1 MYAIIVGAGKVG
13 RNLARELILKG
24 HEVTLI
30 ESSRSCYLAIEEE
43 FEHAAQYGD
52 ATELWVLE
60 RSGIQRADLVVAV
73 TGDDED
79 NMLVCQVAKEKYLC
93 DRIIARVNNPRNHDH
108 FRLLGIQPAVSA
120 TDLILRLIEH
130 EVPRYGL
137 VHLLAL
143 EEERLEIIELEVNDD
158 APVIGVKVA
167 DIALPEGSLIISVL
181 RGGLGFVPKADTV
194 IEPATRYCWCSILVW
209 RTRSP
214 PSSRPTAI
222 RPKPELPALRALPG
236 LLGALPAPVRSPACA
251 VAPAPAVGLAV
262 AVRA

>member
-1 MYAIIVGAGKVG
+1 MYVIIVGGGKVG
-13 RNLARELILKG
+13 RNLARELMGKD

-30 ESSRSCYLAIEEE
+30 ESSRATYLALEEE
-43 FEHAAQYGD
+43 FEHAVQYGD

-79 NMLVCQVAKEKYLC
+79 NMLVCQVAREKYLC
-93 DRIIARVNNPRNHDH
+93 DLIIARVNTPRNHDY

-143 EEERLEIIELEVNDD
+143 EEERLEIIELEVGTG
-158 APVIGVKVA
+158 APAAGQKVA
-167 DIALPEGSLIISVL
+167 EVDLPEGALIISVL
-181 RGGLGFVPKADTV
+181 RNGGGFVPKADTI
-194 IEPATRYCWCSILVW
+194 IEAGDEVLLV
-209 RTRSP
+209 
-214 PSSRPTAI
+214 
-222 RPKPELPALRALPG
+222 LDPG
-236 LLGALPAPVRSPACA
+236 LEERVTPQFTT
-251 VAPAPAVGLAV
+251 
-262 AVRA
+262 RA

>member
-1 MYAIIVGAGKVG
+1 MYVIIAGAGKVG
-13 RNLARELILKG
+13 RNLARELISKQ

-30 ESSRSCYLAIEEE
+30 ESYRPRYLAMEEE
-43 FEHAAQYGD
+43 FEHAVQYGD

-60 RSGIQRADLVVAV
+60 RAGIQRADLVVAV

-79 NMLVCQVAKEKYLC
+79 NILVCQVAKEKYLC

-143 EEERLEIIELEVNDD
+143 EEERLEIIELEVTAE
-158 APVIGVKVA
+158 APVVGEKVS
-167 DIALPEGSLIISVL
+167 DIALPEGSLVISVL
-181 RGGLGFVPKADTV
+181 RGGAGFVPKADTV
-194 IEPATRYCWCSILVW
+194 IQEGDEVLLV
-209 RTRSP
+209 
-214 PSSRPTAI
+214 
-222 RPKPELPALRALPG
+222 LDPG
-236 LLGALPAPVRSPACA
+236 LEEAITTFFAPGAYPAA
-251 VAPAPAVGLAV
+251 L
-262 AVRA
+262 

>member
-13 RNLARELILKG
+13 RNLSRELIAKG

-30 ESSRSCYLAIEEE
+30 ESSRARYLAIEEE
-43 FEHAAQYGD
+43 FEHAVQYGD

-60 RSGIQRADLVVAV
+60 RSGIQRADLVIAV

-93 DRIIARVNNPRNHDH
+93 DRIIARVNNPRNLDH
-108 FRLLGIQPAVSA
+108 FKLLGIQPAVSA

-143 EEERLEIIELEVNDD
+143 EEERLEIIELEVS
-158 APVIGVKVA
+158 AGASAVGQSVA
-167 DIALPEGSLIISVL
+167 EIALPEGSLIISVL
-181 RGGLGFVPKADTV
+181 RGGSGFVPKADTV
-194 IEPATRYCWCSILVW
+194 IEAGDEVLLILD
-209 RTRSP
+209 
-214 PSSRPTAI
+214 
-222 RPKPELPALRALPG
+222 PG
-236 LLGALPAPVRSPACA
+236 LEDTITAFFAPNGTRQQA
-251 VAPAPAVGLAV
+251 
-262 AVRA
+262 

>member
-1 MYAIIVGAGKVG
+1 VYVIIVGAGKVG
-13 RNLARELILKG
+13 RNLGRELISKG

-30 ESSRSCYLAIEEE
+30 ESNRGRYLSVEDE
-43 FEHAAQYGD
+43 FEHAVQYGD

-60 RSGIQRADLVVAV
+60 RAGIQRADLVIAV

-93 DRIIARVNNPRNHDH
+93 ERIIARVNNPRNHDH

-143 EEERLEIIELEVNDD
+143 EEERLEIIELEVSAE
-158 APVIGVKVA
+158 APVVGIPVA
-167 DIALPEGSLIISVL
+167 EIKLPEGSLIISVL
-181 RGGLGFVPKADTV
+181 RDGSGFVPKSDTV
-194 IEPATRYCWCSILVW
+194 IEAGDEVLLV
-209 RTRSP
+209 
-214 PSSRPTAI
+214 
-222 RPKPELPALRALPG
+222 LDPG
-236 LLGALPAPVRSPACA
+236 LEEAITAYFAPDG
-251 VAPAPAVGLAV
+251 VGRLEA
-262 AVRA
+262 

>member
-1 MYAIIVGAGKVG
+1 MYAIIAGAGKVG
-13 RNLARELILKG
+13 RNLARELIAKG

-52 ATELWVLE
+52 ATELWVLD
-60 RSGIQRADLVVAV
+60 RAGIQRADLVIAV

-93 DRIIARVNNPRNHDH
+93 DRIIARVNNPRNTEH
-108 FRLLGIQPAVSA
+108 FKLLGIQPSVSA

-143 EEERLEIIELEVNDD
+143 EEERLEIIELEVNAD
-158 APVIGVKVA
+158 APAVGESVA
-167 DIALPEGSLIISVL
+167 DIDLPEGSLIISVL
-181 RGGLGFVPKADTV
+181 RGGAGFVPKADTV
-194 IEPATRYCWCSILVW
+194 IEAGDEVLLVLDPGLED
-209 RTRSP
+209 TITAFFAP
-214 PSSRPTAI
+214 NGSRPQT
-222 RPKPELPALRALPG
+222 
-236 LLGALPAPVRSPACA
+236 
-251 VAPAPAVGLAV
+251 
-262 AVRA
+262 

>member
-13 RNLARELILKG
+13 RNLARELIDKG

-30 ESSRSCYLAIEEE
+30 ESSRPRYLAIEEE
-43 FEHAAQYGD
+43 FEHSVQYGD

-79 NMLVCQVAKEKYLC
+79 KVLVCQVAKEKYLC
-93 DRIIARVNNPRNHDH
+93 DRIIARVNTPRNYDH
-108 FRLLGIQPAVSA
+108 FKLLGIQPAVSA

-143 EEERLEIIELEVNDD
+143 EEERLEIIELVVSED
-158 APVIGVKVA
+158 APAAGLA
-167 DIALPEGSLIISVL
+167 IAQMG
-181 RGGLGFVPKADTV
+181 
-194 IEPATRYCWCSILVW
+194 
-209 RTRSP
+209 
-214 PSSRPTAI
+214 
-222 RPKPELPALRALPG
+222 LPG
-236 LLGALPAPVRSPACA
+236 GALGVLG
-251 VAPAPAVGLAV
+251 VGRGAG
-262 AVRA
+262 

>member
-1 MYAIIVGAGKVG
+1 MYVIVVGGGKVG
-13 RNLARELILKG
+13 WNLARELISKE

-30 ESSRSCYLAIEEE
+30 ESSRARYLAIEEE
-43 FEHAAQYGD
+43 LEHAVQYGD

-60 RSGIQRADLVVAV
+60 RAGIQRADLVIAV

-93 DRIIARVNNPRNHDH
+93 DRIIARVNNPRNYDH

-143 EEERLEIIELEVNDD
+143 EEERLEIIELEVGLDSSV
-158 APVIGVKVA
+158 AGVSVA
-167 DIALPEGSLIISVL
+167 DIDLPEGSLIISVL
-181 RGGLGFVPKADTV
+181 RGGSGFVPKPDTV
-194 IEPATRYCWCSILVW
+194 IEAGDEVLLV
-209 RTRSP
+209 
-214 PSSRPTAI
+214 
-222 RPKPELPALRALPG
+222 LDPG
-236 LLGALPAPVRSPACA
+236 LEEAITSFFSSNGS
-251 VAPAPAVGLAV
+251 GS
-262 AVRA
+262 

>member
-1 MYAIIVGAGKVG
+1 VYVIIAGAGKVG
-13 RNLARELILKG
+13 RNLTRELIGKE

-30 ESSRSCYLAIEEE
+30 ESFRPRYLVMEEE

-60 RSGIQRADLVVAV
+60 RAGIQRADLVIAV

-79 NMLVCQVAKEKYLC
+79 NILVCQVAKEKYLC

-143 EEERLEIIELEVNDD
+143 EEERLEIIELEVSDD
-158 APVIGVKVA
+158 APAVGRKVS
-167 DIALPEGSLIISVL
+167 DIALPDGSLIISVL
-181 RGGLGFVPKADTV
+181 RGGSGFVPKPDTV
-194 IEPATRYCWCSILVW
+194 IEAGDEVLLV
-209 RTRSP
+209 
-214 PSSRPTAI
+214 
-222 RPKPELPALRALPG
+222 LDPG
-236 LLGALPAPVRSPACA
+236 LEDSITSYFSPEGQPARI
-251 VAPAPAVGLAV
+251 
-262 AVRA
+262 